1 MGVATILE
9 AKRVVL
15 MARGASKKEI
25 VHRAISGEVGPD
37 VPASFLQKHGNVGW
51 FLDDDAAGS

>member
-1 MGVATILE
+1 
-9 AKRVVL
+9 

-25 VHRAISGEVGPD
+25 VARALSGEVGSD
-37 VPASFLQKHGNVGW
+37 VPASFLQNHENVGW